1 MNHSRTPDAASLR
14 RNRLLLVALFL
25 LFFGGLLL
33 AGLLRFS
40 GWRPEGMKNKG
51 EMLQPYGDLRTHA
64 PQLADGGA
72 YRWKDSPRTWRITAM
87 PQDCDTTRAAECAR
101 LLAQLDTVWQLMG
114 KDADRVHVLWAAA
127 APAGSRA
134 LPREV
139 HMVRADDAMR
149 AALPRWNEAGGDAVW
164 LIDPNGFVILRY
176 APGFDPGDLRSD
188 LARLL
193 KIN

>member
-25 LFFGGLLL
+25 LFFGGMLL

-72 YRWKDSPRTWRITAM
+72 YRWKDSPRTWLLCSARISPFTAG
-87 PQDCDTTRAAECAR
+87 CRRSGGNER
-101 LLAQLDTVWQLMG
+101 SSG
-114 KDADRVHVLWAAA
+114 KRKDSGIRFHAYSAAA
-127 APAGSRA
+127 LCCSTTC
-134 LPREV
+134 
-139 HMVRADDAMR
+139 
-149 AALPRWNEAGGDAVW
+149 
-164 LIDPNGFVILRY
+164 
-176 APGFDPGDLRSD
+176 
-188 LARLL
+188 
-193 KIN
+193 